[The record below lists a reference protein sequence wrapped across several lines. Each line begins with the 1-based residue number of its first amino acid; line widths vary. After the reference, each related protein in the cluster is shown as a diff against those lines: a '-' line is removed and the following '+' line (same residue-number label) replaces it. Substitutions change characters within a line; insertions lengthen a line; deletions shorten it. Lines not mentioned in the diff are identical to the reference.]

1 MRNFIFLLLII
12 VETASLFAQ
21 RPQGQANFK
30 PINII
35 GTVIEEASGNPL
47 EFTTVSVFSQKD
59 SSLIGGGLT
68 DDKGMFNIEVRPGKM
83 YAVIEFLSYSSKTI
97 PNIMAS
103 RDQSSIDLGII
114 KLSSDAISLETVEIV
129 GQKSETTFALDKRV
143 FNVGKDLSNR
153 GGNAQDI
160 LDNVPSVT
168 VDVDGGVSLRGS
180 GNVRILIDGKPSGL
194 VGINGA
200 SGLRSIP
207 ANMIDRVEV
216 ITNPSARYEAEGMS
230 GIINIILKKDNR
242 TGINGSFEVSGGW
255 PENYGLGANV
265 NYRKGKTNFFFNYGL
280 NYNFNPS
287 TGYTYQEILTGDSI
301 PASYI
306 VRDGERNRLSNSFR
320 AGLDYSLSEKQT
332 LTGSVLYRYATNDNN
347 SPIRYYDHK
356 FSSTEQRGKNLIPTN
371 NYTERLEIEKEKSP
385 TQEYTLDYLK
395 RFKQD
400 GQEWKTSIQYSL
412 NSDTES
418 ATYAQSLYKNGLL
431 NSNNGKQ
438 RSENAENQKNF
449 TFSSDYVHPITK
461 DSKFETGW
469 RTQIRNISNDYL
481 VEDSINQMW
490 VTNTSFSNKF
500 RYDEYIHAAYAIY
513 GSKINKF
520 SFQGGLRAEYTKFTT
535 ELLETKQINPR
546 NFLKL
551 FPSGHI
557 NYEFEGQNQFQL
569 SYSKRIQRPRFW
581 DLNPFFTFAD
591 NRNIMSG
598 NPNLNPEY
606 TDSYELGH
614 VKYWEK
620 GNIGTNI
627 FWRHT
632 TDVIQRI
639 TKFNDDGTSLT
650 LPLNLAT
657 SDNAGIE
664 FLFAYNPIKW
674 LRLDGNANIFRNI
687 IKGEYEGQD
696 LSADSYSW
704 FGRIGSRITF
714 WKNADLQTRLNYR
727 APVDIPLGQQKAQYI
742 VDIAFSKDF
751 WNNNATFTLAARDL
765 FNSRRRN
772 TELLTD
778 TFYQRVDQQWRRA
791 PIVATF
797 SYRLNMKKDRKK
809 QTRGEGG
816 EMEGGEM

>member
-1 MRNFIFLLLII
+1 MSFFVI
-12 VETASLFAQ
+12 SYAQ
-21 RPQGQANFK
+21 RPQS
-30 PINII
+30 P
-35 GTVIEEASGNPL
+35 GNLTPVSLTGIVHDESTGSPL
-47 EFTTVSVFSQKD
+47 EFTTISVFSQRD

-68 DDKGMFNIEVRPGKM
+68 DGNGKFNIEIQPRKIYIV
-83 YAVIEFLSYSSKTI
+83 VEFLSYASKTI
-97 PNIMAS
+97 NNIVIPK
-103 RDQSSIDLGII
+103 DQTSFDLGII
-114 KLSSDAISLETVEIV
+114 TLSPDAISLEQVEIV

-143 FNVGKDLSNR
+143 FNVGKDLSNK
-153 GGNAQDI
+153 GGSAQDV

-180 GNVRILIDGKPSGL
+180 GNVRILVDGRPSGL
-194 VGINGA
+194 VGISGA
-200 SGLRSIP
+200 AGLRSIP
-207 ANMIDRVEV
+207 ANMIERIEV

-230 GIINIILKKDNR
+230 GIINIVLKKDNR
-242 TGINGSFEVSGGW
+242 VGINGSFEVSGGW
-255 PENYGLGANV
+255 PENYGLGANL

-287 TGYTYQEILTGDSI
+287 TGYQYQEVFGVDTTF
-301 PASYI
+301 ASYI
-306 VRDGERNRLSNSFR
+306 VRDGERVRLSNNFR
-320 AGLDYSLSEKQT
+320 AGLDYALSANQT
-332 LTGSVLYRYATNDNN
+332 LTASALYRYATNENN
-347 SPIRYYDHK
+347 TPINYYDHV
-356 FSSTEQRGKNLIPTN
+356 FLGNESRGKDVVPTSE
-371 NYTERLEIEKEKSP
+371 YIQRLEIEKEKSP

-395 RFKQD
+395 KYKQD
-400 GQEWKTSIQYSL
+400 GRELKSSVQYSI
-412 NSDTES
+412 NDDIED
-418 ATYAQSLYKNGLL
+418 ATYTQSNFT
-431 NSNNGKQ
+431 NNILEAITGKQ
-438 RSENAENQKNF
+438 RSENSEKQKNLIF
-449 TFSSDYVHPITK
+449 TADYVHPITK
-461 DSKFETGW
+461 DSKFELGW
-469 RTQIRNISNDYL
+469 RTQIRGISNDYI
-481 VEDSINQMW
+481 VEDSIQQIWIKNTQFTNQ
-490 VTNTSFSNKF
+490 F
-500 RYDEYIHAAYAIY
+500 RYDENVHAAYAIY
-513 GSKINKF
+513 GTKINKF
-520 SFQGGLRAEYTKFTT
+520 SYQAGLRAEYTDFTT
-535 ELLETKQINPR
+535 KLLETNEVNPR

-557 NYEFEGQNQFQL
+557 NYELKGQNQVQL
-569 SYSKRIQRPRFW
+569 SYSRRIQRPRFW

-598 NPNLNPEY
+598 NPNLNPEF

-620 GNIGTNI
+620 GNLGTNI

-639 TKFNDDGTSLT
+639 TNFNADGTTLT
-650 LPLNLAT
+650 MPLNLAT

-664 FLFAYNPIKW
+664 FLFAYNATKW
-674 LRLDGNANIFRNI
+674 LRLDGNANIFRNV
-687 IKGEYEGQD
+687 IKGNYEGQD
-696 LSADSYSW
+696 LGADSYSW

-751 WNNNATFTLAARDL
+751 WKNNATFTLAARDL

-778 TFYQRVDQQWRRA
+778 TYYQRVDQQWRRA

-809 QTRGEGG
+809 PTRSEGG